1 MINIFWFRRDLR
13 LEDNTALYK
22 ALTSGL
28 PVQPIFIF
36 DTNILVRLED
46 KNDARVSF
54 IYETITKIKTELNQI
69 GSDLWVF
76 YGKPEIIFEQLLNKE
91 EIKGVYSNCDYEPY
105 AISRDEKIKNLCS
118 KKSVGFYT
126 SKDHVFFEK
135 NEIVKDDGKPY
146 TVFTPY
152 KNKWLAKFNLVNTEE
167 LYFPSENYLQNVN
180 KTNSEAEIPT
190 LNEMGF
196 IKSTRSFPPNEIPQT
211 IVSTYDKNRDYPG
224 MDATSKL
231 GIHFRFGTISIRQ
244 KVQKASVLNQTYL
257 NELIWRDFYSM
268 ILWFYPNVTK
278 KAFKPQYEN
287 IVWSDDVSLFQAWC
301 DGKTGYPLVD
311 AGMRQLKTT
320 GFMHNRVRM
329 VTASFLC
336 KHLLIDW
343 RWGESW
349 FARHLLD
356 FDLSSNNGGW
366 QWAAG
371 CGTDAAPYF
380 RIFNPTS
387 QQEKFD
393 KNMTYIKRWVPE
405 YGTAFYPAPIVDHK
419 EAREKCLQTYKKAL
433 LEI

>member
-13 LEDNTALYK
+13 LEDNNALYK

-28 PVQPIFIF
+28 PVQPIFLF
-36 DTNILVRLED
+36 DTNILEKLED
-46 KNDARVSF
+46 KDDARVSF
-54 IYETITKIKTELNQI
+54 IYENVSKIKKDLNQI

-76 YGKPEIIFEQLLNKE
+76 YGKPEVIFEQLFIKE

-105 AISRDEKIKNLCS
+105 AISRDERIKNLCS
-118 KKSVGFYT
+118 KKSVGFFT

-152 KNKWLAKFNLVNTEE
+152 KNKWLDKFNLVNPEE

-180 KTNSEAEIPT
+180 KTNRKSEIPS

-196 IKSTRSFPPNEIPQT
+196 IKSTRTFPSHEIPKK
-211 IVSTYDKNRDYPG
+211 IVSNYDKNRDYPG
-224 MDATSKL
+224 LDATSKL
-231 GIHFRFGTISIRQ
+231 GIHFRFGTISIRN
-244 KVQKASVLNQTYL
+244 KVMKASILNQTYL

-268 ILWFYPNVTK
+268 ILWFFPHVTQ
-278 KAFKPQYEN
+278 KAFKPQYDN
-287 IVWSDDVSLFQAWC
+287 IIWSDNTSLFQAWC

-311 AGMRQLKTT
+311 AGMRQLKIT

-380 RIFNPTS
+380 RIFNPAS

-393 KNMTYIKRWVPE
+393 KNMTYIKRWLPE
-405 YGTAFYPAPIVDHK
+405 YGTASYPAPIVDHK

-433 LEI
+433 LEN